1 MTERKNNIDNKLPIY
16 EEVDLLSIS
25 YFLYKNKLIFIIFLI
40 LSVLTS
46 IFFTYKKNAGYS
58 ISNHLFFNETID
70 NKVDNINSKLSTF
83 EIPEIPD
90 TSFLSVSLVQIVE
103 KQKNNSDIDF
113 NRKKFESKMEANG
126 QISTYPIEL
135 EFIIRGLDLDNSKN
149 ILNQFMIKSV
159 NRTKLF
165 YLREINKIINNVI
178 YTKKQ
183 LSINLQSTKIEHD
196 LSVTRIEELK
206 NLNSKL
212 ADDYKELRKKIEETI
227 VPEPNEGI
235 DNIDTRKALDYISAL
250 VTLDEKIQS
259 FKNQN
264 LYFYTINQERSVL
277 FNKLSNM
284 RGSLTAITEIEKQII
299 DYKND
304 IINESFLIIKTKDM
318 EESNLPKEYKT
329 NLIISI
335 FLSFLFSF
343 IFIFINYIRKNL
355 YKRID

>member
-1 MTERKNNIDNKLPIY
+1 MKERQNNINNKLPIY

-25 YFLYKNKLIFIIFLI
+25 YFLYKNKLIFITFLL
-40 LSVLTS
+40 LSALIS
-46 IFFTYKKNAGYS
+46 IFFTYNKNAGYI

-70 NKVDNINSKLSTF
+70 NRVDNINSRLATF
-83 EIPEIPD
+83 DIPEIPD
-90 TSFLSVSLVQIVE
+90 TSFLSLSLVKIVE
-103 KQKNNSDIDF
+103 IQKKDSGIDF
-113 NRKKFESKMEANG
+113 NKKKFESKMEPNG

-149 ILNQFMIKSV
+149 ILNQFMIRSA

-165 YLREINKIINNVI
+165 YLREINKIINSLI
-178 YTKKQ
+178 YTKKE
-183 LSINLQSTKIEHD
+183 LSINLQSTKMEHD
-196 LSVTRIEELK
+196 LSVTRIEDLK

-212 ADDYKELRKKIEETI
+212 TNDYIELRKKFEEKIE
-227 VPEPNEGI
+227 PEPIEGT
-235 DNIDTRKALDYISAL
+235 DNIDAGKAIDYIAAL

-277 FNKLSNM
+277 FNKLANM
-284 RGSLTAITEIEKQII
+284 RGLLTAINEIEKQII

-304 IINESFLIIKTKDM
+304 IVNESFLIVKTKDM

-343 IFIFINYIRKNL
+343 IFIFINYFRKNL